1 MQAVLAVAAIPLRE
15 AEPLGGTRTTG
26 AWAWCLS
33 WGFNSPAIVSAWDSA
48 PMLQARNQAL
58 EHDFLEAILQRVPLH
73 LCLWALPYS
82 TYGAGC

>member
-15 AEPLGGTRTTG
+15 AEPLGGMRTTG